1 MELKIK
7 EVTLPEKIDFNYE
20 ELKQEL
26 IEKCK
31 TYETIV
37 YTDENIKE
45 AKSDRANLNKLK
57 KALNDERIRREKEYM
72 VPFNTFKAQINEII
86 GIIDK
91 PVALIDSQVKAFE
104 EKQKQDK
111 RAAIEELFVSIGFQS
126 FVKLDMIFNDKW
138 LNTSTSL
145 KSIEDEMKQMMSKFG
160 NDIFTL
166 NSLPEFAFEAIEV
179 YKSTL
184 DINKAISEAQKMT
197 QIAKDKAEREAE
209 IERKKAEKEAKRK
222 FEEEQNA
229 NAGSEVSAVEV
240 ACGSIPYEAAF
251 EDNQKAPERLWI
263 AFQAYMT
270 VDDAIALKQFF
281 NDKNIEFKSI

>member
-138 LNTSTSL
+138 LNASTSI

-197 QIAKDKAEREAE
+197 QIAKAKAEREAE
-209 IERKKAEKEAKRK
+209 IERKKAEEEAKRK

-229 NAGSEVSAVEV
+229 NARSEVSAVEV
-240 ACGSIPYEAAF
+240 ASGIPYEAF

>member
-57 KALNDERIRREKEYM
+57 KALNDEKIRREKEYM

-197 QIAKDKAEREAE
+197 QIAKAKAEREAE
-209 IERKKAEKEAKRK
+209 IERKKAEEEAKRK

-240 ACGSIPYEAAF
+240 ASGIPYEAF

>member
-197 QIAKDKAEREAE
+197 QIAKAKAEREAE
-209 IERKKAEKEAKRK
+209 IERKKAEEEAKRK

-240 ACGSIPYEAAF
+240 ASGIPYEAF

>member
-197 QIAKDKAEREAE
+197 QIAKAKAEREEAMRKIEEENKAKAE
-209 IERKKAEKEAKRK
+209 EEAKKAAFQDDAMNPPEEVVAPHDETVNAKQWIKFQALMTMEDALALKDFFNNRNIK
-222 FEEEQNA
+222 FE
-229 NAGSEVSAVEV
+229 
-240 ACGSIPYEAAF
+240 SI
-251 EDNQKAPERLWI
+251 
-263 AFQAYMT
+263 
-270 VDDAIALKQFF
+270 
-281 NDKNIEFKSI
+281 

>member
-138 LNTSTSL
+138 LNASTSL

-184 DINKAISEAQKMT
+184 DINKAISEAQKMA
-197 QIAKDKAEREAE
+197 QIAKAKAEREAE
-209 IERKKAEKEAKRK
+209 IERKKAEEEAKRK

-229 NAGSEVSAVEV
+229 HAGSEVSAVEV
-240 ACGSIPYEAAF
+240 ACGIPYEAF
-251 EDNQKAPERLWI
+251 KDNQKAPERLWI
-263 AFQAYMT
+263 SFQAYMT